1 MQGRRKLSGFLF
13 YFSAGG
19 RGEEGVKPIY
29 LLEKLVTVNCKEEWT
44 MLRVCALVLVL
55 CIFYVRKHTFIYAI
69 SDLSFAHIW
78 AFIAYISLHLFPLL

>member
-1 MQGRRKLSGFLF
+1 
-13 YFSAGG
+13 
-19 RGEEGVKPIY
+19 
-29 LLEKLVTVNCKEEWT
+29 